1 MKGNSLSEI
10 SLKHL
15 IRKEN
20 IIYGLIITFLVVIL
34 FIALTAIN
42 FIINYRIDTYKYN
55 IMSRIILVSG
65 NSITENS
72 NKTKEELDMIT
83 NFDNVELNISE
94 LYYNPSYQFVSELD
108 NGDLKGYIQVNAILG
123 DDTIKIINGRLPK
136 NENEIVV
143 PVEFYPHGED
153 NIGKNKIINGKKMI
167 GESITLYSEKGYFYI
182 NPNDKE
188 NTKNWYNNREKIEFK
203 IVGTYNSELGMY
215 QRNTCFTTKKAIQN
229 LKAEH
234 ASSSGN
240 ELPNGTVEYT
250 PNEYGRMIVVD
261 KFKNVEKV
269 SDFLTEQNYE
279 NHIVMSIDE
288 LEYGALIS
296 IPLVISIII
305 LIITFILIKSFV
317 SKKIRN
323 NKEYLGLLKVLG
335 FDNKKIKKIILYENL
350 LVILISIILALILYV
365 ILFAIISD
373 MSSILARIDYFSVTI
388 QKPYLYILITSIIF
402 SLYVYVNNNKLSN
415 KYLSKNISE
424 LMKDD

>member
-20 IIYGLIITFLVVIL
+20 IIYGLIITFLVLIL

-65 NSITENS
+65 NS

-123 DDTIKIINGRLPK
+123 NDTIKIIDGRLPK

-143 PVEFYPHGED
+143 PVEFYPHGEN
-153 NIGKNKIINGKKMI
+153 NIDKNKIINGEKII

-188 NTKNWYNNREKIEFK
+188 NTKNWYNNREKIEFE

-215 QRNTCFTTKKAIQN
+215 QRNTCFTTKEAIQN

-234 ASSSGN
+234 VSSSGN
-240 ELPNGTVEYT
+240 ELPDGTVEYT

-261 KFKNVEKV
+261 KFTNVEKV
-269 SDFLTEQNYE
+269 SDFLTKKNYE
-279 NHIVMSIDE
+279 NHIAMSIDE
-288 LEYGALIS
+288 LEYGALIL

-317 SKKIRN
+317 NKKIRN
-323 NKEYLGLLKVLG
+323 NKEYLGLLKILG
-335 FDNKKIKKIILYENL
+335 FDNKKIKNIILYENL
-350 LVILISIILALILYV
+350 LVIFISIILALILYV

-373 MSSILARIDYFSVTI
+373 MSSILARIDYFSITI
-388 QKPYLYILITSIIF
+388 RKPYLYILITSIIF
-402 SLYVYVNNNKLSN
+402 SLYVYVNNNKQSN

-424 LMKDD
+424 LMKED